1 MKTLVPPLR
10 NSFSG
15 KLSCGQ
21 ILICQEY
28 GADFRCP
35 RTWVP
40 QVMVR
45 KWTMVPPAG
54 NCNRDLYFSSTY
66 ALLTFHLPKKQGIGA
81 RDQQMA
87 ARSKFQVTNRNHSRW
102 GLPQNQKHNQIYGM
116 GVTKQQYRF
125 ARSLLM
131 EIISSTENHHIASL
145 LCSCVFNWHSQRLC
159 GRSCRIH
166 K

>member
-45 KWTMVPPAG
+45 KRTMVPPAG

-66 ALLTFHLPKKQGIGA
+66 ALLTFHLPKKRNRGQGSTNGSQIKIPSHQPKP
-81 RDQQMA
+81 QQ
-87 ARSKFQVTNRNHSRW
+87 V
-102 GLPQNQKHNQIYGM
+102 
-116 GVTKQQYRF
+116 RF
-125 ARSLLM
+125 ASKPEAQPDSWHGSHQTAVSFCKELADGNNFIDGKSSHCFTSLQ
-131 EIISSTENHHIASL
+131 
-145 LCSCVFNWHSQRLC
+145 LCF
-159 GRSCRIH
+159 
-166 K
+166 